1 MKTIL
6 SALIS
11 PKSTDDFFNS
21 YKSNEPFVVY
31 GLSESILELTELPFL
46 KSLGALLNSWP
57 NLIQAHLPDVRDEA
71 SSIDTTT
78 KDALKLFENGMGLLF
93 NHADSISPV
102 LQDWLHKLRLD
113 LGLSALTNSR
123 CLVYATPKGGGTAW
137 HFDQNINFVLQI
149 SGTKKWWLSPNSH
162 VQNPMTR
169 HTMGMPADPELASYL
184 DEALPVSMPFDT
196 SPLVLTAGSLLFVPR
211 GHWHATEADSD
222 ALSLNFT
229 FSAPT
234 WIDLLTAALRGRLA
248 QSPEWR
254 ETADGVSDA
263 FQFEKAGQKFDLLLS
278 GLIDDLPN
286 WNAAGILGATEA
298 DEE

>member
-6 SALIS
+6 SALIN
-11 PKSTDDFFNS
+11 PKSTDEFLNF
-21 YKSNEPFVVY
+21 YKLNESFVVHD
-31 GLSESILELTELPFL
+31 LSESIGELTDLPFL
-46 KSLGALLNSWP
+46 QSLGALLNSWP

-71 SSIDTTT
+71 SSIDTTP

-93 NHADSISPV
+93 NHANTISPV
-102 LQDWLHKLRLD
+102 LQEWLDKLRLD

-123 CLVYATPKGGGTAW
+123 CLIYATPKGGGTAW

-149 SGTKKWWLSPNSH
+149 SGTKKWWLASNTH

-169 HTMGMPADPELASYL
+169 HTIGMRPDPELASYL
-184 DEALPVSMPFDT
+184 DQDLPVSMPLDS
-196 SPLVLTAGSLLFVPR
+196 SPIVLSAGSLLFVPR
-211 GHWHATEADSD
+211 GVWHSTEADSD

-248 QSPEWR
+248 QSPKWR
-254 ETADGVSDA
+254 ETADGVSDSNR
-263 FQFEKAGQKFDLLLS
+263 FETAERKFDLLLA

-298 DEE
+298 DEG